1 MNVVA
6 LSGGVGGAKLALG
19 LSHCLDAAELTIVAN
34 TADDFTHLGLRI
46 CPDLDTV
53 MYTLAEISNRAVG
66 WGQQDETWHCLDALS
81 NLGAESW
88 FRLGDRD
95 LATHLVRSEQLQSGE
110 TLSDVTTYL
119 CQRLNIAHR
128 LVPMSDQ
135 AVSTQVDTDE
145 GRLSFQHYF
154 VRERCE
160 PQVTGFEFEG
170 VESARPSPGFQT
182 ALVDSVDN
190 GDDPIVICPSNPFVS
205 VEPMLRLTG
214 VRETL
219 RVSHRPVIAVSP
231 IVGGEALKGPAAKMM
246 SELGIEQSAASVASY
261 YGDLIDGFVIDT
273 LDAELQASI
282 EQIGIPTIVTNTV
295 MVTLADRI
303 QLAEDVLSFAAT
315 LRS

>member
-19 LSHCLDAAELTIVAN
+19 LSRCLDAAELTIVAN

-135 AVSTQVDTDE
+135 TVSTQVDTVE

-170 VESARPSPGFQT
+170 VETARPSPGFQT
-182 ALVDSVDN
+182 ALVDSADN
-190 GDDPIVICPSNPFVS
+190 GDGPIVICPSNPFVS
-205 VEPMLRLTG
+205 VEPMLRLSG

-219 RVSHRPVIAVSP
+219 RDSHRPVIAVSP

>member
-19 LSHCLDAAELTIVAN
+19 LSRCLDAAELTIVAN

-135 AVSTQVDTDE
+135 AVSTKVDTDE

-170 VESARPSPGFQT
+170 METARPSPGFQT
-182 ALVDSVDN
+182 ALVDSADN
-190 GDDPIVICPSNPFVS
+190 GDGPIVICPSNPFVS

-219 RVSHRPVIAVSP
+219 RDSHRPVIAVSP

-303 QLAEDVLSFAAT
+303 QLAEDVLSFAST

>member
-19 LSHCLDAAELTIVAN
+19 LSRCLDAAELTIVAN

-170 VESARPSPGFQT
+170 METARPSPGFQT
-182 ALVDSVDN
+182 ALVDSADN
-190 GDDPIVICPSNPFVS
+190 GDGPIVICPSNPFVS

-219 RVSHRPVIAVSP
+219 RDSHRPVIAVSP

-303 QLAEDVLSFAAT
+303 QLAEDVLSFAST

>member
-19 LSHCLDAAELTIVAN
+19 LSRCLDAAELTIVAN

-170 VESARPSPGFQT
+170 VETARPSPGFQT
-182 ALVDSVDN
+182 ALVDSADN
-190 GDDPIVICPSNPFVS
+190 GDGPIVICPSNPFVS

-219 RVSHRPVIAVSP
+219 RDSHRPVIAVSP

-315 LRS
+315 LSS

>member
-19 LSHCLDAAELTIVAN
+19 LSLCLDAAELTIVAN

-53 MYTLAEISNRAVG
+53 MYTLAEINNRAVG
-66 WGQQDETWHCLDALS
+66 WGQQDETWHCLDALT

-95 LATHLVRSEQLQSGE
+95 LATHLVRSEKLQSGE

-119 CQRLNIAHR
+119 CQRLHIAHR

-170 VESARPSPGFQT
+170 METARPSPGFQT
-182 ALVDSVDN
+182 ALVDSADN
-190 GDDPIVICPSNPFVS
+190 GDGPIVICPSNPFVS

-219 RVSHRPVIAVSP
+219 RDSHRPVIAVSP

-273 LDAELQASI
+273 LDAELQTAI

-315 LRS
+315 LRP

>member
-19 LSHCLDAAELTIVAN
+19 LSRCLDAAELTIVAN

-135 AVSTQVDTDE
+135 TVSTQVDTVE

-170 VESARPSPGFQT
+170 VETARPSPGFQT
-182 ALVDSVDN
+182 ALVDSADN
-190 GDDPIVICPSNPFVS
+190 GDGPIVICPSNPFVS

-219 RVSHRPVIAVSP
+219 RDSHRPVIAVSP

-273 LDAELQASI
+273 LDAQLQASI

-315 LRS
+315 LRP

>member
-19 LSHCLDAAELTIVAN
+19 LSRCLDAAELTIVAN

-135 AVSTQVDTDE
+135 TVSTQVDTVE

-170 VESARPSPGFQT
+170 VETARPSPGFQT
-182 ALVDSVDN
+182 ALVDSADN
-190 GDDPIVICPSNPFVS
+190 GDGPIVICPSNPFVS

-214 VRETL
+214 VREIL
-219 RVSHRPVIAVSP
+219 RDSHRPVIAVSP

-282 EQIGIPTIVTNTV
+282 EQIGTPTIVTNTV

>member
-1 MNVVA
+1 MIVVA

-19 LSHCLDAAELTIVAN
+19 LSRCLDAAELTIVAN

-160 PQVTGFEFEG
+160 PQVTGFEF
-170 VESARPSPGFQT
+170 
-182 ALVDSVDN
+182 
-190 GDDPIVICPSNPFVS
+190 
-205 VEPMLRLTG
+205 
-214 VRETL
+214 
-219 RVSHRPVIAVSP
+219 
-231 IVGGEALKGPAAKMM
+231 
-246 SELGIEQSAASVASY
+246 
-261 YGDLIDGFVIDT
+261 
-273 LDAELQASI
+273 
-282 EQIGIPTIVTNTV
+282 
-295 MVTLADRI
+295 
-303 QLAEDVLSFAAT
+303 
-315 LRS
+315 

>member
-19 LSHCLDAAELTIVAN
+19 LSRCLDATELTIVAN

-66 WGQQDETWHCLDALS
+66 WGQQDETWQCLDALS
-81 NLGAESW
+81 DLGAESW

-95 LATHLVRSEQLQSGE
+95 LATHLVRTEQLQSGE

-170 VESARPSPGFQT
+170 IETARPSPGFQT
-182 ALVDSVDN
+182 ALVDSADN
-190 GDDPIVICPSNPFVS
+190 GGGPIVICPSNPFVS
-205 VEPMLRLTG
+205 VEPMLGLSG

-219 RVSHRPVIAVSP
+219 RDSHRPVIAVSP

-273 LDAELQASI
+273 VDAELQASI
-282 EQIGIPTIVTNTV
+282 EQTGIPTIVTNTV

-303 QLAEDVLSFAAT
+303 QLAEDVLSFAAA

>member
-19 LSHCLDAAELTIVAN
+19 LSRCLDAAELTIVAN

-135 AVSTQVDTDE
+135 AVSTKVDTDE

-170 VESARPSPGFQT
+170 IETARPSPGFQT
-182 ALVDSVDN
+182 ALVDSADN
-190 GDDPIVICPSNPFVS
+190 GDGPIVICPSNPFVS

-219 RVSHRPVIAVSP
+219 RDSHRPVIAVSP

-246 SELGIEQSAASVASY
+246 SELGIEQSAAGVASY

-303 QLAEDVLSFAAT
+303 QLAEDVLSFAST